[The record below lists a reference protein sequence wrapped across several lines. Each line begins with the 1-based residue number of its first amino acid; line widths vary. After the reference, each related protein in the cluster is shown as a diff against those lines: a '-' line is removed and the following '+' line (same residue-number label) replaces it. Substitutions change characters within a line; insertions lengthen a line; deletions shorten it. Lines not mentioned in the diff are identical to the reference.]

1 MINAD
6 LFVEAVPRSLE
17 FVLAA
22 VADPVTEVGARGV
35 HLLRG
40 RVAPDGQPLEAL
52 LGASPGVLKAL
63 AWFLVALW
71 SVAGA
76 ASAVSRAS

>member
-6 LFVEAVPRSLE
+6 LFVEAVTRPLE

-22 VADPVTEVGARGV
+22 VADPVTEVGACGV

-40 RVAPDGQPLEAL
+40 RVAPDGQPLQAL
-52 LGASPGVLKAL
+52 LSERVE
-63 AWFLVALW
+63 VNIHI
-71 SVAGA
+71 
-76 ASAVSRAS
+76 SAVILIRGQLHISLEISK

>member
-1 MINAD
+1 MWTLMINAD

-40 RVAPDGQPLEAL
+40 RVAPDGQPL
-52 LGASPGVLKAL
+52 
-63 AWFLVALW
+63 
-71 SVAGA
+71 
-76 ASAVSRAS
+76 